1 MSHYIK
7 SIKHLNEIDDALSY
21 NCAGQNT
28 KVILDFNADWCIPCK
43 MLEPVLDKLLST
55 RDDIVICS
63 VDIDN
68 APDLVA
74 EFSIKS
80 VPTLVL
86 LENKKEV
93 KRKVGSAKLNDL
105 IKWIDE

>member
-1 MSHYIK
+1 MYIH
-7 SIKHLNEIDDALSY
+7 SIKTLDQIDNQVQY
-21 NCAGQNT
+21 NKNA

-43 MLEPVLDKLLST
+43 MLAPVLEKLLSV
-55 RDDIVICS
+55 RDDVLIFS

-68 APDLVA
+68 APELA
-74 EFSIKS
+74 EEFSIKS
-80 VPTLVL
+80 VPTLIM

-105 IKWIDE
+105 VKWIDE